1 MKLFFTDT
9 ETTGLPKDWKAPVT
23 DSANWPRCIEVAT
36 IATTKTETV
45 DSRFAH
51 SFLIK
56 PIGFEIPEEASK
68 VHGITTAMAMEQGA
82 DGSVI
87 FPQIHEQ
94 MLIAD
99 CLVGHNIRFDLQI
112 LNAEFHRLGLSII
125 ERPMLC
131 TMMSGRRYDQKGK
144 WPKLIELYKALFL
157 KDFEDAHRAA
167 SDLEATEE
175 CFKEMVR
182 RNDIKLPEVPRGVS
196 TL

>member
-68 VHGITTAMAMEQGA
+68 VRGITTAMAMEQGA
-82 DGSVI
+82 EGRVI

-131 TMMSGRRYDQKGK
+131 TMNSGRRYSNGK
-144 WPKLIELYKALFL
+144 WPKLAELYRALFL

-167 SDLEATEE
+167 SDLYATEE

-182 RNDIKLPEVPRGVS
+182 RNDIILPGKPDGVRA
-196 TL
+196 L

>member
-23 DSANWPRCIEVAT
+23 DSANWPRCVEVAT
-36 IATTKTETV
+36 ISTTKTDTV

-51 SFLIK
+51 EFLIK

-68 VHGITTAMAMEQGA
+68 VHGITTAMAMEKGA
-82 DGSVI
+82 DGAVI
-87 FPQIHEQ
+87 FPQIHEA
-94 MLIAD
+94 MLLAD
-99 CLVGHNIRFDLQI
+99 FIVGHNIGFDLKV

-125 ERPMLC
+125 EKPTLC
-131 TMMSGRRYDQKGK
+131 TMMSGRRYTNGK
-144 WPKLIELYKALFL
+144 WPKLTELYRSLFA

-167 SDLEATEE
+167 SDLAATEE

-182 RNDIKLPEVPRGVS
+182 RNDIKLPEAAK
-196 TL
+196 

>member
-45 DSRFAH
+45 DSRWAH

-56 PIGFEIPEEASK
+56 PVGFEIPEEASK
-68 VHGITTAMAMEQGA
+68 VHGITTAMAMGKGA

-99 CLVGHNIRFDLQI
+99 FVVGHNIRFDMQI
-112 LNAEFHRLGLSII
+112 LNAEFHRLGLSIV

-131 TMMSGRRYDQKGK
+131 TMNSGRGYSNGK
-144 WPKLIELYKALFL
+144 WPKLAELYKALFA

-167 SDLEATEE
+167 SDLAATEE

-182 RNDIKLPEVPRGVS
+182 RNDIKLPAVPRG
-196 TL
+196 

>member
-23 DSANWPRCIEVAT
+23 DSENWPRCIEVAT

-56 PIGFEIPEEASK
+56 PVGFEIPEEASK
-68 VHGITTAMAMEQGA
+68 VHGITTAMAMEKGA

-87 FPQIHEQ
+87 FPQIHEHI
-94 MLIAD
+94 LIAD
-99 CLVGHNIRFDLQI
+99 FVVGHNIRFDMQI
-112 LNAEFHRLGLSII
+112 LNAEFHRLGLSIV
-125 ERPMLC
+125 ERPILC
-131 TMMSGRRYDQKGK
+131 TMNSGRGYSNGK
-144 WPKLIELYKALFL
+144 WPKLAELYKALFA

-167 SDLEATEE
+167 SDLAATEE

-182 RNDIKLPEVPRGVS
+182 RNDIKLPAVPRG
-196 TL
+196 

>member
-9 ETTGLPKDWKAPVT
+9 ETTGLPKDWRAPVT

-36 IATTKTETV
+36 IFVTKTDTI

-51 SFLIK
+51 DFLIK
-56 PIGFEIPEEASK
+56 PVGFEIPDEASK
-68 VHGITTAMAMEQGA
+68 VHGITTAMAIEKGA

-99 CLVGHNIRFDLQI
+99 YVVGHNIRFDMQI

-131 TMMSGRRYDQKGK
+131 TMNSGRGYSKGGK
-144 WPKLIELYKALFL
+144 WPKLTELYRALFA

-167 SDLEATEE
+167 RDLAATEE
-175 CFKEMVR
+175 CFKEMVW
-182 RNDIKLPEVPRGVS
+182 RNDIKLPEVPHGV
-196 TL
+196 LLK